1 MGLGQVAALA
11 VLPALLIPLLS
22 PFVGEVFPFAFA
34 LQLSVLWTA
43 FGMLVFALTFFF
55 STVLPGAYSPA
66 IASIA
71 GLLLSS
77 ALAGLPLAKQYPA
90 LDLFQ
95 TMRDAQLSIF
105 RGDASLASVA
115 TRLPWLALGLY
126 ALVALGLV
134 LAASRMIARRDF

>member
-1 MGLGQVAALA
+1 
-11 VLPALLIPLLS
+11 
-22 PFVGEVFPFAFA
+22 
-34 LQLSVLWTA
+34 
-43 FGMLVFALTFFF
+43 MLVFALTFFF

-71 GLLLSS
+71 GLLLYS
-77 ALAGLPLAKQYPA
+77 ALAGLPLAKQYSA

-134 LAASRMIARRDF
+134 LAASRIIARRDF